1 MKQKGLKKME
11 EITEV
16 APEETKAE
24 TDKAETEEMKLR
36 PLRDLTDKERVEII
50 HMSDKIGVSATANA
64 FNVSMRTVS
73 YCRNEYAKRKGI
85 AVKDPRKKTQLQEA
99 SSIETTTDPTE
110 TIAKNDEEVN
120 SPVLEAKKTDELTEA
135 VQKNAEQ
142 KNEVQAVQKN
152 EAQKNAELT
161 EANEAVAQLRMENAI
176 LKEKLSA
183 LTELLEKLSNAIRN
197 LL

>member
-1 MKQKGLKKME
+1 ME
-11 EITEV
+11 EMTRAED
-16 APEETKAE
+16 AEEMTAE
-24 TDKAETEEMKLR
+24 TEATKAETEEMKLR

-183 LTELLEKLSNAIRN
+183 LTERLMKLSNAIRN

>member
-1 MKQKGLKKME
+1 ME

-16 APEETKAE
+16 APEEPKAE
-24 TDKAETEEMKLR
+24 IEVTKAETEEMKLR

-85 AVKDPRKKTQLQEA
+85 AVKDTRKKTHLQKA

-110 TIAKNDEEVN
+110 TIAKNDEEVKQN
-120 SPVLEAKKTDELTEA
+120 DSPVVEAKKTDELTEA

-183 LTELLEKLSNAIRN
+183 LTERLMKLSNAIRN